1 MKRTGIFGG
10 TFNPVH
16 AGHLINL
23 EFIRSELELDRV
35 LLIPAREPVHKTITD
50 RIAPSERL
58 EMVKIAIAGNP
69 FFEASSLEIER
80 DQSSYTLYTI
90 NDLLTIYPDDEFFL
104 IIGSDSFNEL
114 DTWKSYVEIL
124 NSVNIAV
131 MKRPGDPHLREDLTA
146 ISKNVI
152 IVENPEIGISSTM
165 IRERVKLG
173 KSIRYLVSDPVIEYI
188 DARGLYKN

>member
-1 MKRTGIFGG
+1 MRRTGIFGG

-35 LLIPAREPVHKTITD
+35 LLVPAREPVHKKIYD

-58 EMVKIAIAGNP
+58 DMVKIAIEGNP
-69 FFEASSLEIER
+69 FFEASSIELDR
-80 DQSSYTLYTI
+80 SQSSYTLYTI
-90 NDLLTIYPDDEFFL
+90 KELLTIYPDDEFFL

-114 DTWKSYVEIL
+114 DTWKSYEEIL
-124 NSVNIAV
+124 KSVNIAV

-146 ISKNVI
+146 ISKKVI
-152 IVENPEIGISSTM
+152 IVENPEIEISSTM

-173 KSIRYLVSDPVIEYI
+173 KSIRYLVPDPVIEYI
-188 DARGLYKN
+188 YARGLYKN

>member
-35 LLIPAREPVHKTITD
+35 LLIPAREPVHKTIDD
-50 RIAPSERL
+50 RITPSERL
-58 EMVKIAIAGNP
+58 DMVKIAIEGNP
-69 FFEASSLEIER
+69 FFKASTIEIER
-80 DQSSYTLYTI
+80 PQSSYTLYTI
-90 NDLLTIYPDDEFFL
+90 NELLTIYPEDEFFL

-114 DTWKSYVEIL
+114 DTWKSYAEIL
-124 NSVNIAV
+124 KSVNIAV

-146 ISKNVI
+146 ISKKVI

-173 KSIRYLVSDPVIEYI
+173 KSIRYLVPDPVIEYI
-188 DARGLYKN
+188 HARGLYKN